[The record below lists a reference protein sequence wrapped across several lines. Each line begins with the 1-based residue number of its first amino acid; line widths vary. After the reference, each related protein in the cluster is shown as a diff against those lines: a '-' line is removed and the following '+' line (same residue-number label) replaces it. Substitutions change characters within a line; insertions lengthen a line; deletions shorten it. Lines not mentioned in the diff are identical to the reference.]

1 MSAWRYIPGRWWIF
15 AIPLVVFLFVGV
27 ALLVAYSNG
36 LRTPDT
42 WFPMDEILFLG
53 ILFIVFPPLFT
64 ILLVFNIRKGNR
76 REEKLLRDGI
86 QLEAILLSMT
96 ETGTT
101 VNNAPEI
108 EMELSLELPDGST
121 INVKH
126 RCFVSLLDL
135 ANLSIGDRLPVVMDP
150 ENPDRIVVLT
160 SLS

>member
-15 AIPLVVFLFVGV
+15 AIPLVVFLVVGIAV
-27 ALLVAYSNG
+27 LAAYSTG

-53 ILFIVFPPLFT
+53 IFFIVFPPLFT
-64 ILLVFNIRKGNR
+64 LFLMFNIRKGNR
-76 REEKLLRDGI
+76 REEKILRDGI
-86 QLEAILLSMT
+86 QLEAVLLSMT

-121 INVKH
+121 MKVKH
-126 RCFVSLLDL
+126 RCFVSLLH
-135 ANLSIGDRLPVVMDP
+135 
-150 ENPDRIVVLT
+150 LT
-160 SLS
+160 VQLFINVRSFFRTSGHL